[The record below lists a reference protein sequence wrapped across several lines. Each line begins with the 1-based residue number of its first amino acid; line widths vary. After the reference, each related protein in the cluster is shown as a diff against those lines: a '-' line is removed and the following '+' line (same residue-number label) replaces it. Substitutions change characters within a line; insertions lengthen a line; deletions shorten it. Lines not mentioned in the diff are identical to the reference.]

1 MTGQASRR
9 PAPLVPD
16 SETRARLRALW
27 ALGAPGEHTAPAAEL
42 DDIAEL
48 FARIVWSRLTEPGD
62 AVAGALIARLGA
74 AGALAPLVR
83 GSSSRELAALLRD
96 GGGEHGDPG
105 PEVGDESLSGP
116 VLAAALRRWRPR
128 LAESETAGDI
138 ERALA
143 LGMCAVTP
151 SHDAWP
157 QQLNDLGPHAPH
169 LLWVRG
175 DPRTLSMPALAVV
188 GARACTGYGTHVTA
202 DLAGAAASAGRVIV
216 SGAAYGVD
224 AVAHRTALAAGRR
237 TVAVLAGG
245 ADRVYPAAHDTLIAR
260 IREQGAVCAELVP
273 GTAPTR
279 WRFLQRN
286 RLIAAL
292 SGATLVTEAG
302 VRSGSLNTAGHAATL
317 GRPIGAVPGPMTSA
331 ASSGC
336 HRLIR
341 EYGAALISSEHD
353 LAELL
358 EDAHDAWPG
367 PGAGTG
373 AGTGGASAGI
383 ASGGAAAAAERTRA
397 AAPEGADDRQ
407 PVLHRRVLDAL
418 PLRGSRSV
426 EEVARHAGVEP
437 GDAQRALAELHLLGE
452 VTRRDAPGPEPY
464 RWALRR
470 G

>member
-27 ALGAPGEHTAPAAEL
+27 ALGAPGEHAAPAAEL

-83 GSSSRELAALLRD
+83 GSSTRELAALLRD

-105 PEVGDESLSGP
+105 PEAGDESLSGP

-143 LGMCAVTP
+143 LGMRVVTP

-157 QQLNDLGPHAPH
+157 QQFNDLGPHAPH

-224 AVAHRTALAAGRR
+224 AVAHRTALAAGHR

-245 ADRVYPAAHDTLIAR
+245 ADRVYPAAHDTLLAR

-302 VRSGSLNTAGHAATL
+302 VRSGSLNTAGH
-317 GRPIGAVPGPMTSA
+317 P
-331 ASSGC
+331 
-336 HRLIR
+336 
-341 EYGAALISSEHD
+341 
-353 LAELL
+353 
-358 EDAHDAWPG
+358 
-367 PGAGTG
+367 
-373 AGTGGASAGI
+373 
-383 ASGGAAAAAERTRA
+383 
-397 AAPEGADDRQ
+397 
-407 PVLHRRVLDAL
+407 
-418 PLRGSRSV
+418 
-426 EEVARHAGVEP
+426 
-437 GDAQRALAELHLLGE
+437 AQ
-452 VTRRDAPGPEPY
+452 V
-464 RWALRR
+464 
-470 G
+470 